1 MRLPRSLHWR
11 IALAYTALILVTM
24 GAVSIYLVNFVRD
37 TYISNLEERLVQEA
51 RLLSEATTGFFSGA
65 FDSESLQ
72 DVTFQTGDI
81 VKARATIIGQD
92 GTVLADAWKDPS
104 SMENLANRPEFGAA
118 LRAGLGRSTRM
129 SGTDGEEM
137 LYTAVPI
144 QDGGDIVGVAR
155 LAVPTSRIQAN
166 VNRIIAT
173 IAISALVV
181 ALLSIGLGYYIAR
194 RTSRSMHAVAEGAR
208 RLAGGDLEHQ
218 IRVSSTDET
227 QEVADAFNA
236 MAETIRDMIRDLS
249 GERNKLSALL
259 DTMADGVIVIE
270 PDGRVVLMNRASEW
284 LLGAKVE
291 DAVGSRLVEIVRDHE
306 IQRLVS
312 QSLRSGRLQHVEMEM
327 LHRRR
332 FLSAI
337 ATPLSQNGSD
347 QGVLLTL
354 HDLTSIR
361 QLETT
366 RKEFVSNVSHE
377 LRNPLA
383 SIKAM
388 VETLEG
394 GAIEDHQ
401 IAQDFLHRIHRDVDR
416 MTSMVNDLL
425 ELSRLEIGQVAVHL
439 SPVDIRPV
447 IDDLVEQYQGRS
459 RTENIVVESS
469 LPEDLP
475 LVIGEEDKLRQVLV
489 NLLENAFR
497 FTPEQG
503 RICVSALLQ
512 PQFVEIQ
519 VSDTGAGIAAEHIPH
534 VFERF
539 YKVDR
544 SRRDE
549 GTGLGLA
556 IVKHI
561 VQAQGGDVRVESRE
575 GVGST
580 FAFTARRAT

>member
-1 MRLPRSLHWR
+1 
-11 IALAYTALILVTM
+11 
-24 GAVSIYLVNFVRD
+24 
-37 TYISNLEERLVQEA
+37 
-51 RLLSEATTGFFSGA
+51 
-65 FDSESLQ
+65 
-72 DVTFQTGDI
+72 
-81 VKARATIIGQD
+81 
-92 GTVLADAWKDPS
+92 
-104 SMENLANRPEFGAA
+104 
-118 LRAGLGRSTRM
+118 
-129 SGTDGEEM
+129 
-137 LYTAVPI
+137 
-144 QDGGDIVGVAR
+144 
-155 LAVPTSRIQAN
+155 
-166 VNRIIAT
+166 
-173 IAISALVV
+173 
-181 ALLSIGLGYYIAR
+181 
-194 RTSRSMHAVAEGAR
+194 
-208 RLAGGDLEHQ
+208 
-218 IRVSSTDET
+218 
-227 QEVADAFNA
+227 
-236 MAETIRDMIRDLS
+236 
-249 GERNKLSALL
+249 
-259 DTMADGVIVIE
+259 
-270 PDGRVVLMNRASEW
+270 
-284 LLGAKVE
+284 
-291 DAVGSRLVEIVRDHE
+291 
-306 IQRLVS
+306 
-312 QSLRSGRLQHVEMEM
+312 
-327 LHRRR
+327 
-332 FLSAI
+332 
-337 ATPLSQNGSD
+337 
-347 QGVLLTL
+347 
-354 HDLTSIR
+354 
-361 QLETT
+361 
-366 RKEFVSNVSHE
+366 
-377 LRNPLA
+377 
-383 SIKAM
+383 M